1 MRAPSVAGPLVY
13 FGKLPCR
20 GDFVR
25 SATSPAL
32 IQSLDRWLSSG
43 IELMADDAHWKQMY
57 DQATSTRFVMLGAQ
71 RAAAVAGFLVPSA
84 DAAGRRFPFL
94 VATTLE
100 IESGQLGLSPLMLE
114 PVWSRLALLGNAA
127 RHARTDAA
135 TVLADLHSAQ
145 SPVPRAAA
153 QTREDY
159 RRFLEHTTLA
169 SVSRELQSAHGPGVD
184 FRQALLALGL
194 LLQPL
199 LSSGA
204 QAVDKGL
211 LLPLPADEP
220 FRSCVAA
227 FWLDLVACFV
237 VRTSHDVSVF
247 MPEADSGRARL
258 LIGFSAGSATALH
271 GLLDERALSSA
282 FVALASS
289 SWVEDCL
296 VGNYGLKKLS
306 SYLQLP
312 QMSLAQ
318 VVESFH
324 EAFLGS

>member
-1 MRAPSVAGPLVY
+1 MKTSHSAHAVVY

-25 SATSPAL
+25 SATSPAM

-57 DQATSTRFVMLGAQ
+57 DQAPNARFVMLGAQ
-71 RAAAVAGFLVPSA
+71 RSAAMAGYLVPSA

-100 IESGQLGLSPLMLE
+100 IEPDQAGLTPLMLE
-114 PVWSRLALLGNAA
+114 PVWSRLAALGNGA

-135 TVLADLHSAQ
+135 TVLSDLNSAHS
-145 SPVPRAAA
+145 PTPRAAA
-153 QTREDY
+153 EAREDY
-159 RRFLEHTTLA
+159 RAFLEQTTLGQL
-169 SVSRELQSAHGPGVD
+169 SRELQGAAAAGVD

-204 QAVDKGL
+204 QVVDKGL
-211 LLPLPADEP
+211 HLPLPAEEP
-220 FRSCVAA
+220 YRSRVAT
-227 FWLDLVACFV
+227 FWMELVTCFMA
-237 VRTSHDVSVF
+237 RTSHDVSMF
-247 MPEADSGRARL
+247 MPEVDKTRARL
-258 LIGFSAGSATALH
+258 LIGFSAGSASLLH
-271 GLLDERALSSA
+271 GLLDERAMPSA

-296 VGNYGLKKLS
+296 AGNYGLKKLS

-318 VVESFH
+318 VLESFH